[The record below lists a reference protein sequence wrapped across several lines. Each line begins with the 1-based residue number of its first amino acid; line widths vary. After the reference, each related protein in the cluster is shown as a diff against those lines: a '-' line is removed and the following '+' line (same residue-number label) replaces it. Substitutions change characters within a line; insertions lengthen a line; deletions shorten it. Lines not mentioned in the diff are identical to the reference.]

1 MNVTFGAE
9 AQLIRTETKGT
20 VHGRFEDEDDFDI
33 YSLYS
38 QAEWTINPALDFVLA
53 GRVDRFSAI
62 DETTFSPRAGIVFK
76 PKPTQSFR
84 ATFNRA
90 ITSPSALLVFV
101 DIPFGITPAFDIPF
115 IGGTQ
120 PISYTDPLVTSSF
133 LPGVGEYSGIDMPL
147 SIPYNV
153 ALAGLAD
160 VLPQNVL
167 DYLGTKAAEVS
178 GTTAG
183 VLLLN
188 GGVATTL
195 PQRDK
200 IKSTKTSAYEI
211 GYKGIF
217 GGKFSLGL
225 DVYYNQRRDL
235 IFTGAISPL
244 VINPAISTD
253 LVAELNR
260 VTDATELEALGT
272 TQEAVAAAFSTVGDG
287 LAPNPLGLVEP
298 DIAYASSQP
307 QFVVTPS
314 NTGRVKYFGADLS
327 MQYYFSEELSVFA
340 NYSWL
345 EQNFFTDE
353 EIDLPGTGQVYAL
366 NTPEN
371 RIRVGMDYIPEAKG
385 FSYNASVRYQDE
397 YQVEMGTIFSGVLDS
412 YTIVDAGVGYNFGN
426 GIKINVTAQNLF
438 NNEYRVMPR
447 MPKIG
452 RLVLAKAIF
461 EL

>member
-195 PQRDK
+195 PQ
-200 IKSTKTSAYEI
+200 
-211 GYKGIF
+211 
-217 GGKFSLGL
+217 
-225 DVYYNQRRDL
+225 
-235 IFTGAISPL
+235 
-244 VINPAISTD
+244 
-253 LVAELNR
+253 
-260 VTDATELEALGT
+260 
-272 TQEAVAAAFSTVGDG
+272 
-287 LAPNPLGLVEP
+287 
-298 DIAYASSQP
+298 
-307 QFVVTPS
+307 
-314 NTGRVKYFGADLS
+314 
-327 MQYYFSEELSVFA
+327 
-340 NYSWL
+340 
-345 EQNFFTDE
+345 
-353 EIDLPGTGQVYAL
+353 
-366 NTPEN
+366 
-371 RIRVGMDYIPEAKG
+371 
-385 FSYNASVRYQDE
+385 
-397 YQVEMGTIFSGVLDS
+397 
-412 YTIVDAGVGYNFGN
+412 
-426 GIKINVTAQNLF
+426 
-438 NNEYRVMPR
+438 
-447 MPKIG
+447 
-452 RLVLAKAIF
+452 
-461 EL
+461 